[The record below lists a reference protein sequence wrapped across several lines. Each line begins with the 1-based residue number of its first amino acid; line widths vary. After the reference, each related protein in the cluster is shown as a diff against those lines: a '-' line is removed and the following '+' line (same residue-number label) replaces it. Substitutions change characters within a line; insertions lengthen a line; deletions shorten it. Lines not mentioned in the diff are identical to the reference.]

1 VTDAA
6 TPAGGDGP
14 VGSFAFVLHS
24 HIPYVLAHGQ
34 WPHGTDWLTEVAA
47 ECYIPLLDTLNELV
61 AEGVSPQ
68 LTIGLTPILCEQLAD
83 DAFKDEFIDWL
94 EANIGAAAADARQF
108 RSAGDGPMLA
118 LAARWRQIFRHILHQ
133 FEHTYERD
141 LVGAFRRLQEAGHI
155 EIITSAATHGYL
167 PLLLTDE
174 AVNAQVA
181 AGIASYERH
190 FGRRP
195 TGFWLPECAYRPR
208 YRWQAPLPAFQ
219 TPEPVLRRGLD
230 EFLSDQ
236 GILYTFV
243 DSHLVKGGE
252 VQPVYTD
259 RFGALKA
266 LWHQFTLEQAANE
279 PERGD
284 RSEYR
289 PYFIASSGDPSQS
302 PVAVF
307 SRDVRS
313 SHAVWA
319 ADVGYPGDEFYLE
332 FHKKR
337 EPGRL
342 RYWRVSPNKQN
353 LGAKHLYEPHRADER
368 IEEHAGH
375 FVEEMKRVLAE
386 QRAACSAEE
395 PIIAALYDTEL
406 LGHWW
411 HEGPRWL
418 KAVLRRMAAD
428 PTIRLNTCRAHLATI
443 SAAEARARIVSLPEG
458 SWGEGGFHWIWLN
471 QDTVWMWERI
481 YASETEMGD
490 LVRRYGADANVERPL
505 RQAARELLLLEASD
519 WPFVTT
525 TKGAPDYA
533 EARVKAHHANFSE
546 LAKMVRALGAGEVL
560 DASPWQTLEEVET
573 RDNPFPD
580 AYPNWWTVLPYTDGD
595 EETV

>member
-1 VTDAA
+1 VTDAP
-6 TPAGGDGP
+6 TPAGADGP

-47 ECYIPLLDTLNELV
+47 ECYIPLLDVLNELA
-61 AEGVSPQ
+61 AEGISPKV
-68 LTIGLTPILCEQLAD
+68 TVGLTPILCEQLAD
-83 DAFKDEFIDWL
+83 DTFKDEFTDWL

-108 RSAGDGPMLA
+108 RAAGDDRMFA
-118 LAARWRQIFRHILHQ
+118 LATRWRQTFRHTLSR
-133 FEHTYERD
+133 FEDTYGRD
-141 LVGAFRRLQEAGHI
+141 LIGAFRALQDAGHI
-155 EIITSAATHGYL
+155 EIVTSAATHAYL

-174 AVNAQVA
+174 AVSAQVA

-219 TPEPVLRRGLD
+219 TPEPVVRRGID
-230 EFLSDQ
+230 EFLSEH
-236 GILYTFV
+236 GILYSFV
-243 DSHLVKGGE
+243 DSHLVKGGD

-266 LWHQFTLEQAANE
+266 LWHQFTREQAGKE

-284 RSEYR
+284 RSAYR
-289 PYFIASSGDPSQS
+289 PYFLASSGDPSQP

-319 ADVGYPGDEFYLE
+319 ADVGYPGDEYYLE
-332 FHKKR
+332 FYKKR

-342 RYWRVSPNKQN
+342 RYWRVSPDKHD
-353 LGAKHLYEPHRADER
+353 LGAKHLYEPRRADER
-368 IEEHAGH
+368 VEEHAAH
-375 FVEEMKRVLAE
+375 FVAEMKRVLAE
-386 QRAACSAEE
+386 HRAVSGEE
-395 PIIAALYDTEL
+395 PIIAAMYDTEL

-418 KAVLRRMAAD
+418 KAVVRRMAAD
-428 PTIRLNTCRAHLATI
+428 PEIRLTTCGAHLETI
-443 SAAEARARIVSLPEG
+443 PPAERRARIIALPEG

-471 QDTVWMWERI
+471 RDTEWMWERI
-481 YASETEMGD
+481 YGAETEMQE
-490 LVRRYGADANVERPL
+490 LERHYGADPTVERPL
-505 RQAARELLLLEASD
+505 RQAARELMLLEASD

-533 EARVKAHHANFSE
+533 EARVKAHNVNFSE
-546 LAKMVRALGAGEVL
+546 IAKMVRALGAGTVL
-560 DASPWQTLEEVET
+560 DESPWRTLAEVET

-580 AYPNWWTVLPYTDGD
+580 VTPGWWATRTAPGG
-595 EETV
+595 